1 VVAFAQRGPS
11 RREAEIVTV
20 AELMRRNVPAPRT
33 ASDVDDDLLGD
44 SELDIPGQRDA
55 DAEPDYVSVG
65 ALMRREGRA
74 PHSFD
79 RPLKPRASRLE
90 RSADD
95 AVEERVSGRRR
106 MTAAAAAML
115 TIGGVLGAAV
125 FTDAASNSS
134 AAQDQLDGSFPG
146 RGGAGDGSGAA
157 LPSSGNALAAG
168 TAAPTSWMNVAF
180 PSALPQAAS
189 AGRGGAGGAGGVL
202 YGSGGS
208 GGAGGVGGVGG
219 SGSGGNGGVVTN
231 PGGGTGGNSG
241 QNPADGQ
248 APQHSDIVDDT
259 VTSVTEPVADVV
271 QQAGNNTP
279 LKPVTDGA
287 SGAVEGLG
295 NGLGK
300 TLGSAVG
307 TVNKL
312 AEPVTKPVNHV
323 LAPVTGQVEQLAPP
337 LAPAL
342 DLLTPSNPAPSSGP
356 QQSVVETVG
365 RGVSDTA
372 GGLVET
378 AGGTVGGLVGGLT
391 GAR

>member
-1 VVAFAQRGPS
+1 MVAFAQRGPS

-125 FTDAASNSS
+125 FTDAANNSS

-157 LPSSGNALAAG
+157 LPSPGNALAAG
-168 TAAPTSWMNVAF
+168 VAAPTSWMNVAF

-189 AGRGGAGGAGGVL
+189 AGRGGAGGAGGMVV
-202 YGSGGS
+202 GSGGS
-208 GGAGGVGGVGG
+208 GASAGGGTSVGTGGGTGGVGNPGG
-219 SGSGGNGGVVTN
+219 GSGGNGG
-231 PGGGTGGNSG
+231 G
-241 QNPADGQ
+241 QIPADSQ
-248 APQHSDIVDDT
+248 QPQHSNTVDDT
-259 VTSVTEPVADVV
+259 VTSVTDPVAGVVRDV
-271 QQAGNNTP
+271 GKDTP

-295 NGLGK
+295 DGLGK

-312 AEPVTKPVNHV
+312 AEPVSTPVNQV
-323 LAPVTGQVEQLAPP
+323 LAPVTDQVKELAPP

>member
-1 VVAFAQRGPS
+1 MVAFAQRGPS
-11 RREAEIVTV
+11 RREAEIITV
-20 AELMRRNVPAPRT
+20 AELMRRDVPAPRA
-33 ASDVDDDLLGD
+33 ASDVDDDVPAGA
-44 SELDIPGQRDA
+44 ELDIPRRREPD
-55 DAEPDYVSVG
+55 DEPDYVSVG
-65 ALMRREGRA
+65 SLMRREGRA

-79 RPLKPRASRLE
+79 RPLKPRASRVDRDAAEAVDE
-90 RSADD
+90 RA
-95 AVEERVSGRRR
+95 SGRRR

-125 FTDAASNSS
+125 FTDAANNSS

-168 TAAPTSWMNVAF
+168 VAAPTSWMNVAF

-189 AGRGGAGGAGGVL
+189 AGRGGAVGAGGIL
-202 YGSGGS
+202 YGSGGG
-208 GGAGGVGGVGG
+208 GGAGGVGGT
-219 SGSGGNGGVVTN
+219 GSGGSGGVVTD
-231 PGGGTGGNSG
+231 PGGGTGGNGGGG
-241 QNPADGQ
+241 QVPADSLQ
-248 APQHSDIVDDT
+248 PQHSDIVDDT
-259 VTSVTEPVADVV
+259 VTSVTKPVADVV
-271 QQAGNNTP
+271 AQAGNNTP
-279 LKPVTDGA
+279 LEPVTDGA

-295 NGLGK
+295 DGLGK

-312 AEPVTKPVNHV
+312 AEPVTTPVNQV
-323 LAPVTGQVEQLAPP
+323 LAPVTEPVKDLAPP

-342 DLLTPSNPAPSSGP
+342 DLLTPSNPVPSSGP

-391 GAR
+391 GSR

>member
-1 VVAFAQRGPS
+1 MVAFAQRGPS

-20 AELMRRNVPAPRT
+20 AELVRRNVPAPRA
-33 ASDVDDDLLGD
+33 ASDVDADRPA
-44 SELDIPGQRDA
+44 EAEPGSPVLP
-55 DAEPDYVSVG
+55 EPDYVSVG
-65 ALMRREGRA
+65 SLMRREGRA

-79 RPLKPRASRLE
+79 RPLKPRASRLDG
-90 RSADD
+90 AGD
-95 AVEERVSGRRR
+95 AAEQRASGRRR

-168 TAAPTSWMNVAF
+168 TSAPTSWMNVAF

-189 AGRGGAGGAGGVL
+189 AGRGGAGGAGTGGAGGVV

-208 GGAGGVGGVGG
+208 GGTGGVAGIGG
-219 SGSGGNGGVVTN
+219 SGSGGNSAVTN
-231 PGGGTGGNSG
+231 PGGGTGGTGG
-241 QNPADGQ
+241 QIPADRQ
-248 APQHSDIVDDT
+248 LPQHSDTADHT
-259 VTSVTEPVADVV
+259 VTSVTEPVARVV
-271 QQAGNNTP
+271 QQAGRNTP
-279 LKPVTDGA
+279 LRPVTDGA

-307 TVNKL
+307 TVNKVAEPVTTPVNQVL
-312 AEPVTKPVNHV
+312 APVTKPVKK
-323 LAPVTGQVEQLAPP
+323 LAPP